1 MAKQHVRRV
10 VFQPDS
16 YLGMQQGINQMVEAV
31 RPTLGPLPRVVAVEH
46 PLRHRVPELLDNGA
60 TITKRIIQL
69 PDRDADMGAMFLR
82 HVLWHV
88 HEQAGD
94 GTATAAVLLQSVFNG
109 GVRYIA
115 AGGNPMRLREYLQKG
130 TWLILAE
137 LERMARPVS
146 GEKTL
151 GRLAEAI
158 CHDPPLARLIGEIFD
173 IIGEYGRLEIRTSQ
187 TRQLEREYV
196 EGLYWASPLLSREMM
211 TDPSK
216 LKAELN
222 DAAIFISNLDLKRA
236 EQLIPVLQVTLEA
249 GLSGLLV
256 VANEFSAE
264 VISFLLANTKP
275 DKFRPIAVKAPGIG
289 PTQQGAALQDL
300 VRLTGGYPFLKA
312 AGAPN
317 LDRLKLE
324 ELGRARRV
332 WADLH
337 FFGIVGGQGN
347 PRHLRQHIADLRNA
361 YKRAENITERQELQ
375 QRIGKLMGGSAI
387 LKIGGA
393 TNAEVRTRK
402 EIAEQAAEAV
412 RGAIIEGVVPG
423 GGVALWACRPALQQ
437 ALANAANSDERAA
450 YNILIRAM
458 EEPLRTI
465 ASNAG
470 HEPGQ
475 VIGLVNEAGPDH
487 GFDVRTGQVVNIIE
501 AGLLD
506 PARALKVAVQS
517 AIASAALALT
527 TEVLVHHKKPLA
539 PAAQG
544 PGSR

>member
-1 MAKQHVRRV
+1 
-10 VFQPDS
+10 
-16 YLGMQQGINQMVEAV
+16 
-31 RPTLGPLPRVVAVEH
+31 
-46 PLRHRVPELLDNGA
+46 
-60 TITKRIIQL
+60 
-69 PDRDADMGAMFLR
+69 
-82 HVLWHV
+82 
-88 HEQAGD
+88 
-94 GTATAAVLLQSVFNG
+94 
-109 GVRYIA
+109 
-115 AGGNPMRLREYLQKG
+115 MRLRDYLQKG
-130 TWLILAE
+130 TWMILSE

-146 GEKTL
+146 GEKPL
-151 GRLAEAI
+151 GQLAEAI
-158 CHDPPLARLIGEIFD
+158 CHDPPLARLLGEIFD

-187 TRQLEREYV
+187 ARQLEREYV

-211 TDPSK
+211 TDLPK

-236 EQLIPVLQVTLEA
+236 EQLIPVLQVTLKA

-256 VANEFSAE
+256 IANDFSAE
-264 VISFLLANTKP
+264 VISFLLANIKP

-300 VRLTGGYPFLKA
+300 VMLTGGYPFLKA
-312 AGAPN
+312 AGEPN
-317 LDRLKLE
+317 LERLKLE

-347 PRHLRQHIADLRNA
+347 PRVLRQHIADLRGA
-361 YKRAENITERQELQ
+361 YKQAENVTERQELQ

-393 TNAEVRTRK
+393 TDTELRARK

-423 GGVALWACRPALQQ
+423 GGMALWACRPALQQ

-450 YNILIRAM
+450 YTILLRAM

-470 HEPGQ
+470 YDPGQ
-475 VIGLVNEAGPDH
+475 IISLVNEAGPDY
-487 GFDVRTGQVVNIIE
+487 GFDVRTGQVTNIVE
-501 AGLLD
+501 AGLFD

-539 PAAQG
+539 PAAEG